1 MNGLIIKI
9 LGGFY
14 YVKTPD
20 GIYTCR
26 ARGNFRKKST
36 TPLVGDYVKIRIVSD
51 GEMEGYVEEVEQ
63 RKNSLIRPPIAN
75 IDRLIIVSASANPAP
90 DTVFIDKMTAI
101 CEHNNIEPVLCF
113 NKSDLKHD
121 GKIAEEYKK
130 TGYKVIITSTVDNT
144 GLEELKEITKNGITA
159 VAGFSGVG
167 KSSLLNTVLKNEE
180 LETGSISERLLR
192 GKHTT
197 RHLELYPLENGGFLA
212 DTPGFS
218 NLDIN
223 MIRASELAD
232 LFKEFSEYDGM
243 CKYHDCTHRKEPGC
257 AISQAANDNLIPAFR
272 HENYIAFYN
281 ELDKIKEWE
290 RK

>member
-1 MNGLIIKI
+1 M
-9 LGGFY
+9 
-14 YVKTPD
+14 KTPD

-26 ARGNFRKKST
+26 ARGNFRKKSQ

-51 GEMEGYVEEVEQ
+51 GEMEGYVEEIEE

-75 IDRLIIVSASANPAP
+75 IDRLIIVSATANPSP

-101 CEHNNIEPVLCF
+101 CEHNKIEPVLCF
-113 NKSDLKHD
+113 NKSDLQHD
-121 GKIAEEYKK
+121 ENIINEYKK
-130 TGYKVIITSTVDNT
+130 TGYKVIVTSTVENT
-144 GLEELKEITKNGITA
+144 GLYELKEITKNGITA

-223 MIRASELAD
+223 MIRASELSV
-232 LFKEFSEYDGM
+232 LFSEFSEYEDM
-243 CKYHDCTHRKEPGC
+243 CRYHDCTHRKEPGC
-257 AISQAANDNLIPAFR
+257 AIAKAVEDNLIPSFR

>member
-1 MNGLIIKI
+1 M
-9 LGGFY
+9 
-14 YVKTPD
+14 KTPD

-26 ARGNFRKKST
+26 ARGNFRKKSQ

-51 GEMEGYVEEVEQ
+51 GEMEGYVEEIEE

-75 IDRLIIVSASANPAP
+75 IDRLIIVSATANPSP

-101 CEHNNIEPVLCF
+101 CEHNKIEPVLCF
-113 NKSDLKHD
+113 NKSDLQHD
-121 GKIAEEYKK
+121 DSIIKEYKK
-130 TGYKVIITSTVDNT
+130 TGYKVIVTSTVENT
-144 GLEELKEITKNGITA
+144 GLCELEEITKSGITA

-197 RHLELYPLENGGFLA
+197 RHLELYPLEKGGFLA

-223 MIRASELAD
+223 MIRALELSD
-232 LFKEFSEYDGM
+232 LFREFSDYEDM
-243 CKYHDCTHRKEPGC
+243 CRYHDCTHRKEPGC
-257 AISQAANDNLIPAFR
+257 AIAKAVEDNLIPSFR